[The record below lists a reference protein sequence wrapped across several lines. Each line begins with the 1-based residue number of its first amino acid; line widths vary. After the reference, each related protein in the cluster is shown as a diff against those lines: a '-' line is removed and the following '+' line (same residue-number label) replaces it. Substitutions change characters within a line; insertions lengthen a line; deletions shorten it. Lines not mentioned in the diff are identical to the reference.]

1 VDSNLVREV
10 IRRKIAD
17 GSLPKGRA
25 VDHWDVPGTGY
36 TCDGCGEPMM
46 RNQNTHWGVVVQD
59 WMSIQ
64 LHADCFQ
71 IWEAE
76 RLALTVGRLRAG

>member
-1 VDSNLVREV
+1 MFLNAEID
-10 IRRKIAD
+10 
-17 GSLPKGRA
+17 
-25 VDHWDVPGTGY
+25 TGY